1 MVEKEMTFIMVKPD
15 AVADGHTGAIIKR
28 IEEEG
33 FQITG
38 LKRIQISLK
47 QAEKFYEVHSA
58 RPFYGELTQ
67 FMASGPSVVACLVR
81 ENAVLHWRNIIG
93 ATDPAQADANTIRK
107 LYARSKGENAVHGSD
122 SVENGKIE
130 TAFFFS
136 GSELV

>member
-1 MVEKEMTFIMVKPD
+1 MAEKEITFIMVKPD
-15 AVADGHTGAIIKR
+15 AVSDGHTGAIIKR
-28 IEEEG
+28 IQEEG
-33 FQITG
+33 FKIRG
-38 LKRIQISLK
+38 LKMIQISLR

-67 FMASGPSVVACLVR
+67 FMASGPSVVACLER
-81 ENAVLHWRNIIG
+81 ENAVLHWRNVIG
-93 ATDPAQADANTIRK
+93 ATDPAQAEANTIRK

-122 SVENGKIE
+122 SAENGRIE